1 MNRIYKCKFSNK
13 FKLIPLIIYII
24 TRTEAGENMDKK
36 VLIAYQIN
44 ENGIDELK
52 DVAEVVTN
60 FTISPEELIK
70 EIEDFDAIIVRSR
83 TKVTR
88 EVIEAAKK
96 LKIIARAGV
105 GVDNVDVQAATER
118 GVMVINAPESTSI
131 TVAEHTMGLILALS
145 RKISIADSSVK
156 AGKWEKSKF
165 MGIELNG
172 KTLGVIGMGRIGS
185 QVVTRSKA
193 FGMETIVYDPYIT
206 EKSASELGVTV
217 VDLETL
223 IKESDVMTIHV
234 PLTPETKHLIAK
246 PQFDM
251 MKENAFIINCARGGI
266 INEDDLYEALSS
278 NKIRGAGL
286 DVFEKEPPTMS
297 KLCTLDNIV
306 LTPHIAA
313 STSEAQRDAA
323 IIVANEIKKVFKDQ
337 SPKNVINMP
346 VLDPESFSLI
356 KPYFELIEKIG
367 KFMIQTAKGNINEI
381 DVTYCGELAEFSK
394 QDVLTRMILQEVLNP
409 ILTEPVNLV
418 NATTV
423 AENRGIIVTEG
434 KRCDAKGYK
443 NLIKIEMKSDD
454 NDVSLEG
461 ISVGEPKI
469 ININGYKV
477 DVETVGTMI
486 ISKYKDKPGVIGAI
500 GTKIGKYGINIA
512 KMQVGR
518 KELGGEAVMVLKVD
532 QHVPDSVVAEL
543 KKLEDVHDVVAVNL

>member
-1 MNRIYKCKFSNK
+1 
-13 FKLIPLIIYII
+13 
-24 TRTEAGENMDKK
+24 MDKK
-36 VLIAYQIN
+36 VLIADQIN
-44 ENGIDELK
+44 EKGIDELK
-52 DVAEVVTN
+52 DIAEVVTN
-60 FTISPEELIK
+60 FTISKEELIDVIK
-70 EIEDFDAIIVRSR
+70 DFDAIIVRSR

-88 EVIEAAKK
+88 EVIEASNK
-96 LKIIARAGV
+96 LKVIARAGV
-105 GVDNVDVQAATER
+105 GVDNVDVQTATER

-145 RKISIADSSVK
+145 RKIAIADSSVK
-156 AGKWEKSKF
+156 NGKWEKSRF

-193 FGMETIVYDPYIT
+193 FGMETLVYDPYIT
-206 EKSASELGVTV
+206 EKTASELGVTV

-223 IKESDVMTIHV
+223 IKKSDVMTIHV
-234 PLTPETKHLIAK
+234 PLTSETKHLIARE
-246 PQFDM
+246 QLEM
-251 MKENAFIINCARGGI
+251 MKNNAFLVNCARGGI
-266 INEDDLYEALSS
+266 INEDDLYEALATG
-278 NKIRGAGL
+278 KIRGAGL
-286 DVFEKEPPTMS
+286 DVFENEPPEDS
-297 KLCTLDNIV
+297 PLLGLDNVV

-323 IIVANEIKKVFKDQ
+323 IIVANEIKKVFMEQ

-346 VLDPESFSLI
+346 VLDPETFSKI
-356 KPYFELIEKIG
+356 KPYFELIEKMG

-381 DVTYCGELAEFSK
+381 NVTYCGDLSEFTK
-394 QDVLTRMILQEVLNP
+394 HDVLTRMILQEVLNP

-418 NATTV
+418 NATSV

-443 NLIKIEMKSDD
+443 SLIKVEMKSDD

-461 ISVGEPKI
+461 IFEQKPKI
-469 ININGYKV
+469 VNINGYKV
-477 DVETVGTMI
+477 DVETEGTML
-486 ISKYKDKPGVIGAI
+486 ISKYKDKPGIIGAI
-500 GTKIGKYGINIA
+500 GTKIGEHGVNIA

-532 QHVPDSVVAEL
+532 QYVPESVIL
-543 KKLEDVHDVVAVNL
+543 DIKKLEDVHDAVAVNL

>member
-1 MNRIYKCKFSNK
+1 
-13 FKLIPLIIYII
+13 
-24 TRTEAGENMDKK
+24 MDKK
-36 VLIAYQIN
+36 VLIADQIN
-44 ENGIDELK
+44 EKGIDELK
-52 DVAEVVTN
+52 DVADVVSN
-60 FTISPEELIK
+60 FKISKEELIK
-70 EIEDFDAIIVRSR
+70 VIKDFDAIIVRSR

-88 EVIEAAKK
+88 EVIEAASK

-145 RKISIADSSVK
+145 RKIALADKSVK
-156 AGKWEKSKF
+156 NGKWEKSRF

-172 KTLGVIGMGRIGS
+172 KTLGVMGMGRIGS

-206 EKSASELGVTV
+206 KKTASDLGVTV
-217 VDLETL
+217 VDLDKL
-223 IKESDVMTIHV
+223 IKNSDIMTIHV
-234 PLTPETKHLIAK
+234 PLTPETKHSIAK
-246 PQFDM
+246 EQLDM
-251 MKENAFIINCARGGI
+251 MKETAFIVNCARGGI
-266 INEDDLYEALSS
+266 INEDDLYEAISTG
-278 NKIRGAGL
+278 KIRGAGL
-286 DVFEKEPPTMS
+286 DVFENEPPEDS
-297 KLCTLDNIV
+297 PLLGLDNVV

-323 IIVANEIKKVFKDQ
+323 IIVANEIKKVFNGQ

-346 VLDPESFSLI
+346 VLDPETFSKI

-381 DVTYCGELAEFSK
+381 NVIYCGELSEFAK
-394 QDVLTRMILQEVLNP
+394 HDILTRMILQEVLNP

-423 AENRGIIVTEG
+423 ADNRGIIVTEG
-434 KRCDAKGYK
+434 KRCDAKGYDS
-443 NLIKIEMKSDD
+443 LIKVEMKSD
-454 NDVSLEG
+454 NNIVSIEG
-461 ISVGEPKI
+461 IFAQKPKI
-469 ININGYKV
+469 VMINGYNV
-477 DVETVGTMI
+477 DVETEGTMLI
-486 ISKYKDKPGVIGAI
+486 CKYKDKPGIIGAI
-500 GTKIGKYGINIA
+500 GTKIGEHGINIA

-532 QHVPDSVVAEL
+532 QQVPENVVL
-543 KKLEDVHDVVAVNL
+543 DIKKLKDVHDAVAVNL

>member
-1 MNRIYKCKFSNK
+1 
-13 FKLIPLIIYII
+13 
-24 TRTEAGENMDKK
+24 MDKK
-36 VLIAYQIN
+36 VLIADQIN
-44 ENGIDELK
+44 EKGIDELK
-52 DVAEVVTN
+52 DIAEVVTN
-60 FTISPEELIK
+60 FTISKEELIDVIK
-70 EIEDFDAIIVRSR
+70 DFDAIIVRSR

-88 EVIEAAKK
+88 EVIEASNK
-96 LKIIARAGV
+96 LKVIARAGV

-145 RKISIADSSVK
+145 RKIAIADSSVK
-156 AGKWEKSKF
+156 NGKWEKSRF

-206 EKSASELGVTV
+206 EKTASELGVTV

-223 IKESDVMTIHV
+223 IKNSDVMTIHV
-234 PLTPETKHLIAK
+234 PLTSETKHLIARE
-246 PQFDM
+246 QLEM
-251 MKENAFIINCARGGI
+251 MKNNAFLVNCARGGI
-266 INEDDLYEALSS
+266 INEDDLYEALATG
-278 NKIRGAGL
+278 KIRGAGL
-286 DVFEKEPPTMS
+286 DVFEKEPPEDS
-297 KLCTLDNIV
+297 PLLGLDNVV

-323 IIVANEIKKVFKDQ
+323 IIVANEIKKVFMEQ

-346 VLDPESFSLI
+346 VLDPETFSKI

-381 DVTYCGELAEFSK
+381 NVTYCGDLSEFTK
-394 QDVLTRMILQEVLNP
+394 HDVLTRMILQEVLNP

-418 NATTV
+418 NATSV

-443 NLIKIEMKSDD
+443 SLIKVEMKSDN

-461 ISVGEPKI
+461 IFDQKPKI

-477 DVETVGTMI
+477 DVETEGTMLI
-486 ISKYKDKPGVIGAI
+486 CKYKDKPGIIGAI
-500 GTKIGKYGINIA
+500 GTKIGEHGVNIA

-532 QHVPDSVVAEL
+532 QHVPESVIL
-543 KKLEDVHDVVAVNL
+543 DIKKLEDVHDAVAVNL